1 MNKIMILFACAT
13 LAAGGFP
20 ANAADFSDPTWPCI
34 QRKVTGLTPALMWP
48 DIPAETDLPEA
59 QDSAVKELA
68 AALSLQRVDMDHAAE
83 LVAEFTAAQGHDAT
97 LLAQVFART
106 FHALETRRGRII
118 NGIGDFS
125 LGQIELSKRV
135 DATRAQMDALMA
147 QDAPDYDKV
156 DALEEQLDWDERI
169 FIDRQQSITYL
180 CETPVLLE
188 KRLFAIS
195 QLLQEASRAGG

>member
-1 MNKIMILFACAT
+1 MY
-13 LAAGGFP
+13 
-20 ANAADFSDPTWPCI
+20 
-34 QRKVTGLTPALMWP
+34 QR
-48 DIPAETDLPEA
+48 
-59 QDSAVKELA
+59 
-68 AALSLQRVDMDHAAE
+68 QR
-83 LVAEFTAAQGHDAT
+83 
-97 LLAQVFART
+97 
-106 FHALETRRGRII
+106 ETRRGRII
-118 NGIGDFS
+118 NGIGAFS

-195 QLLQEASRAGG
+195 QLLQEASKAGG